1 MKKKDKIAIWAITPK
16 GSDLAL
22 RIAEKWTAANL
33 FFSDALAES
42 LPSKDAR
49 VHRFARLKEALEK
62 RFRDYAAH
70 IFIMSTGIVVRMIAP
85 LIRHKTEDPAV
96 LVLDEKGRHVISL
109 LSGHIGGAN
118 ALTLEVADWIGADP
132 VITTATDVNQVPAV
146 DVLAMEKGL
155 FIENPGAIKNVNMA
169 LVKGD
174 PILLHDPCGFLREL
188 WDRATVIPF
197 GNRDGGTEGV
207 SGEDR
212 PAGVFIDDV
221 RADLPEGIL
230 VLRPPSLVAG
240 IGCNRN
246 TGADEL
252 KGFLLDVMDRSG
264 LSPGSLKGLASIDIK
279 ADEAGLLALAEELN
293 LPLQFFKKD
302 ALNNVETIK
311 TPSTMVEKHTGAK
324 SVCEAAAILG
334 SNQGQLIV
342 PKQKTGN
349 VTVAIARISLAS

>member
-1 MKKKDKIAIWAITPK
+1 MKKKDKIAIWAITPR
-16 GSDLAL
+16 GSDLSL
-22 RIAEKWTAANL
+22 RIAEKSPAADL
-33 FFSDALAES
+33 FFSQALV
-42 LPSKDAR
+42 PSKDAR

-62 RFRDYAAH
+62 RFRDYTAH

-85 LIRHKTEDPAV
+85 LIRHKTQDPAV
-96 LVLDEKGRHVISL
+96 LVVDEKGRHVISL

-118 ALTLEVADWIGADP
+118 ALALAVAEWIGADP

-146 DVLAMEKGL
+146 DVLAVEKGL
-155 FIENPGAIKNVNMA
+155 FIENPGAIKSVNMA
-169 LVKGD
+169 LIKGD
-174 PILLHDPCGFLREL
+174 PILLHDPCGLLGELR
-188 WDRATVIPF
+188 DRGTVIPF
-197 GNRDGGTEGV
+197 GNRNGGTEG
-207 SGEDR
+207 SLLANR

-221 RADLPEGIL
+221 WADLPENIL

-246 TGADEL
+246 TGVDEL
-252 KGFLLDVMDRSG
+252 KGFLMDVMVRFG
-264 LSPGSLKGLASIDIK
+264 LSPGSLKGLATIDIK
-279 ADEAGLLALAEELN
+279 ADEAGLIALAKELD

-302 ALNNVETIK
+302 ALNHVETVEN
-311 TPSTMVEKHTGAK
+311 PSTMVEKHTGAR

-349 VTVAIARISLAS
+349 VTVAIARISFSS